1 MRCALQTSTF
11 DVGARNGLNPLMQ
24 VPALVTERRD
34 AIAALCRQAHARRL
48 ELFGSA
54 VRDDFNDKSSD
65 LDFLVVF
72 EELPP
77 VRYAEAFFAL
87 KQGLEQLFARPVDLV
102 VERAIRN
109 PYFKQRVS
117 AERQPVYGA

>member
-1 MRCALQTSTF
+1 M
-11 DVGARNGLNPLMQ
+11 VHPL
-24 VPALVTERRD
+24 PRLITDRR
-34 AIAALCRQAHARRL
+34 AAVAALCERTHAKRL
-48 ELFGSA
+48 DLFGSA
-54 VRDDFNDKSSD
+54 VRDDFDDRSSD

-77 VRYAEAFFAL
+77 VRYAEAFFEL
-87 KQGLEQLFARPVDLV
+87 KDGLQQLFSRPVDLV

>member
-1 MRCALQTSTF
+1 MVQSLPRLIT
-11 DVGARNGLNPLMQ
+11 D
-24 VPALVTERRD
+24 RRD
-34 AIAALCRQAHARRL
+34 ALAALCERTHAKRL
-48 ELFGSA
+48 DLFGSA
-54 VRDDFNDKSSD
+54 VRDDFDAAASD

-72 EELPP
+72 DELPP
-77 VRYAEAFFAL
+77 VRYAEAFFEL
-87 KQGLEQLFARPVDLV
+87 KEGLEQLFARPVDLV